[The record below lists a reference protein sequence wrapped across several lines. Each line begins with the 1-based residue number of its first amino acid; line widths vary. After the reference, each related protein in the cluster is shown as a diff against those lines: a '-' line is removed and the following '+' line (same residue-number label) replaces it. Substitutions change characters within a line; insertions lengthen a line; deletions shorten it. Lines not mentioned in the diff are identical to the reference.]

1 MRATVKYLSALI
13 SVGLLSFSLIE
24 TSFAASTPAP
34 ISTKLTTPVGEV
46 TLPESVQS
54 MGVAKRME
62 HATYLAALSD
72 VKNGRDLAL
81 ADSKASLQQEL
92 NLAGRDKG
100 AQKAAQIR
108 YQGNNHIILKAYR
121 EAIANALESYRREL
135 ASLAKK

>member
-34 ISTKLTTPVGEV
+34 ISNKLTTPAGAI

-54 MGVAKRME
+54 MGVAKGLVR
-62 HATYLAALSD
+62 ATYLAALSD
-72 VKNGRDLAL
+72 AKNGRDLAL